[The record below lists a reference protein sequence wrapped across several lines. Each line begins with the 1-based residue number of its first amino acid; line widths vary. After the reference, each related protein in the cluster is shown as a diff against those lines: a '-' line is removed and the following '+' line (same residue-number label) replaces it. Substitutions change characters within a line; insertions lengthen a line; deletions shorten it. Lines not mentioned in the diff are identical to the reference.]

1 MDLIILLDFGFVNQE
16 LCESIEGVML
26 KYGVMQNLSYGKY
39 VRDKVCYVGVFHINK
54 KIVLLYVVLVASL
67 ITSCSPRNQ
76 DRIEEESGKLD
87 IVNIYMY
94 RNDSGRVQPEL
105 INVQS
110 DPDLLK
116 TAAQW
121 AQGGEPEPL
130 PNIQEIELMYVF
142 QYQFRNGDTI
152 QDVYYMYVTDTSN
165 GQYMKEFEGSLKK
178 DMDKFDASE
187 KERILNLIGLEGW
200 KRVSASDLLNS

>member
-1 MDLIILLDFGFVNQE
+1 M
-16 LCESIEGVML
+16 
-26 KYGVMQNLSYGKY
+26 
-39 VRDKVCYVGVFHINK
+39 
-54 KIVLLYVVLVASL
+54 
-67 ITSCSPRNQ
+67 
-76 DRIEEESGKLD
+76 D
-87 IVNIYMY
+87 IVNIYLY
-94 RNDSGRVQPEL
+94 RNDSSRVQPEL

-121 AQGGEPEPL
+121 AQSGEPEQL
-130 PNIQEIELMYVF
+130 PKIQEIKQMYVF
-142 QYQFRNGDTI
+142 QFQFGNGDTI

-178 DMDKFDASE
+178 DTDKFDASE

-200 KRVSASDLLNS
+200 KKVSASDFFNSWLLDWTKLKWIRYDGRINIL

>member
-1 MDLIILLDFGFVNQE
+1 MF
-16 LCESIEGVML
+16 
-26 KYGVMQNLSYGKY
+26 Y
-39 VRDKVCYVGVFHINK
+39 INK
-54 KIVLLYVVLVASL
+54 KIVLLYVVLVASI
-67 ITSCSPRNQ
+67 ITFCSPRIQ
-76 DRIEEESGKLD
+76 DGIEEESGALEM
-87 IVNIYMY
+87 INIYLY

-121 AQGGEPEPL
+121 AQSGEPKEL
-130 PNIQEIELMYVF
+130 PKTQEIKQMYVF
-142 QYQFRNGDTI
+142 QFQFHNGDTT

-165 GQYMKEFEGSLKK
+165 KQYMKEFEGSLKK
-178 DMDKFDASE
+178 DTDKFDVTE

-200 KRVSASDLLNS
+200 KKVSASDLLNS

>member
-1 MDLIILLDFGFVNQE
+1 MF
-16 LCESIEGVML
+16 
-26 KYGVMQNLSYGKY
+26 Y
-39 VRDKVCYVGVFHINK
+39 INK

-76 DRIEEESGKLD
+76 DRIEEESVKLD
-87 IVNIYMY
+87 MINIYMY
-94 RNDSGRVQPEL
+94 RNDSSRVQPEL

-121 AQGGEPEPL
+121 AQSGEPEQL
-130 PNIQEIELMYVF
+130 PNAQEINQLYVF
-142 QYQFRNGDTI
+142 QFQFRNGDTI
-152 QDVYYMYVTDTSN
+152 QDVYYMYITDTRN
-165 GQYMKEFEGSLKK
+165 ERYMKEFEGTFKK
-178 DMDKFDASE
+178 DTEKFDASE

-200 KRVSASDLLNS
+200 KKVSVSTLLNS

>member
-1 MDLIILLDFGFVNQE
+1 MF
-16 LCESIEGVML
+16 
-26 KYGVMQNLSYGKY
+26 Y
-39 VRDKVCYVGVFHINK
+39 INK
-54 KIVLLYVVLVASL
+54 IIVLLYVVLVAAL
-67 ITSCSPRNQ
+67 ITSCSPRNH
-76 DRIEEESGKLD
+76 DRIEVDPGALE
-87 IVNIYMY
+87 IVNIYLY

-121 AQGGEPEPL
+121 AKSGEPEEL
-130 PNIQEIELMYVF
+130 PNAQEIKQMYVF
-142 QYQFRNGDTI
+142 QFQFRNGDTI

-165 GQYMKEFEGSLKK
+165 EQYMKEFEGSLHK
-178 DMDKFDASE
+178 DTEKFDASE

-200 KRVSASDLLNS
+200 NRVSASTLLNS

>member
-1 MDLIILLDFGFVNQE
+1 MI
-16 LCESIEGVML
+16 
-26 KYGVMQNLSYGKY
+26 
-39 VRDKVCYVGVFHINK
+39 
-54 KIVLLYVVLVASL
+54 
-67 ITSCSPRNQ
+67 
-76 DRIEEESGKLD
+76 
-87 IVNIYMY
+87 NIYLY

-121 AQGGEPEPL
+121 AQSGEPKEL
-130 PNIQEIELMYVF
+130 PKTQEIKQMYVF
-142 QYQFRNGDTI
+142 QFQFHNGDTT

-165 GQYMKEFEGSLKK
+165 KQYMKEFEGSLKK
-178 DMDKFDASE
+178 DTDKFDVTE

-200 KRVSASDLLNS
+200 KKVSASDLLNS

>member
-1 MDLIILLDFGFVNQE
+1 MI
-16 LCESIEGVML
+16 
-26 KYGVMQNLSYGKY
+26 
-39 VRDKVCYVGVFHINK
+39 HINLK
-54 KIVLLYVVLVASL
+54 KVLLCVVLVAL
-67 ITSCSPRNQ
+67 IITSCSSRNQ

-94 RNDSGRVQPEL
+94 RNDSSRVQPEL

-121 AQGGEPEPL
+121 AQSGEPEEL
-130 PNIQEIELMYVF
+130 PNAQEIKQMYVF

-165 GQYMKEFEGSLKK
+165 EQYMKEFEGSLKK
-178 DMDKFDASE
+178 DTEKYDASE

-200 KRVSASDLLNS
+200 KKVSALTLLNS

>member
-39 VRDKVCYVGVFHINK
+39 VRDKACYVGVFHINK

-67 ITSCSPRNQ
+67 ITSCSPRNH
-76 DRIEEESGKLD
+76 DRIEEESGALE
-87 IVNIYMY
+87 IVNIYLY

-121 AQGGEPEPL
+121 QR
-130 PNIQEIELMYVF
+130 V
-142 QYQFRNGDTI
+142 
-152 QDVYYMYVTDTSN
+152 
-165 GQYMKEFEGSLKK
+165 GSLKSCIMPK
-178 DMDKFDASE
+178 K
-187 KERILNLIGLEGW
+187 
-200 KRVSASDLLNS
+200 